1 MFLDKVNKYGYDFS
15 DDIGNK
21 RYSVKK
27 VEKYLVNNT
36 FPILRE
42 NDIKSDAVNN
52 VSYELILKLIKDWV
66 EE

>member
-15 DDIGNK
+15 DEIGNK
-21 RYSVKK
+21 RYSVKR

-36 FPILRE
+36 FPVLRE
-42 NDIKSDAVNN
+42 SDIKSDAVNN
-52 VSYELILKLIKDWV
+52 VSYELVLKLIKEWV